1 MWSKYLWMCPMLI
14 AEVST
19 HKPST
24 PEALAATYS
33 LGTLVGTQQKL
44 PSHFISLPNKL
55 WLTTSPLNFY

>member
-1 MWSKYLWMCPMLI
+1 MLI